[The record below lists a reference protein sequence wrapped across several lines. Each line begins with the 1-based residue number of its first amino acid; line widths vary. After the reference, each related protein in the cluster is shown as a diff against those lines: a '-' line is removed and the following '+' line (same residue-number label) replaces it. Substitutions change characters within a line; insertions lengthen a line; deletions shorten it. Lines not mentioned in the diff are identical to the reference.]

1 MSLVESKVRF
11 QGTPRGAR
19 PQEERTMKSLKI
31 TFIGATF
38 ATAGLFLLALA
49 ALGVL
54 CVLGLG
60 MAAAA
65 CNLELANQAGR
76 AGVTFLC

>member
-1 MSLVESKVRF
+1 
-11 QGTPRGAR
+11 
-19 PQEERTMKSLKI
+19 MKSLKI

-38 ATAGLFLLALA
+38 ATAGLFVLALA

-60 MAAAA
+60 MAAAV
-65 CNLELANQAGR
+65 CDLELACQLSGAGS
-76 AGVTFLC
+76 ALLC